1 MTYLSFATF
10 TFGMM
15 KFVLLGLGLFLV
27 SHIFGQQHLQV
38 LLRNGEPAV
47 AYTLQPNQTS
57 VEVYKKFGMEDS
69 MFLKL
74 NQHDTLH
81 VYDDKI
87 IYLAVKNV
95 ILDVCKTNDCFE
107 LFYLAADKDN
117 FKTIAGLFG
126 HLNPFDIKMLNP
138 QLETITAGMPVLVGY
153 LPAGMLQSSANVE
166 QTNAKVKPVH
176 DSIALQPLYYGSGFY
191 ALEYR
196 GVDTATLKGKAA
208 NFKSFGG
215 WYDGKFYILVK
226 EYSPGKVVK
235 VTNTQ
240 NGQYIFAKVIGPLP
254 DMKSEKKLVARMN
267 NAACAAM
274 DIWDDNDFD
283 VLIEQ

>member
-1 MTYLSFATF
+1 MTYLSFGTF
-10 TFGMM
+10 TIGMM
-15 KFVLLGLGLFLV
+15 KFVLLCLGLFCV
-27 SHIFGQQHLQV
+27 SAIFSQQHLQV

-74 NQHDTLH
+74 NQHDSLH

-95 ILDVCKTNDCFE
+95 ILDVCDRNDCFE

-117 FKTIAGLFG
+117 FKTIAGIFG

-138 QLETITAGMPVLVGY
+138 QLEIITVGMPVLVGY
-153 LPAGMLQSSANVE
+153 LPASMLYSKANTQPKNTQGKSVVDS
-166 QTNAKVKPVH
+166 NALK
-176 DSIALQPLYYGSGFY
+176 PLYYGSGFY
-191 ALEYR
+191 TTEFLH
-196 GVDTATLKGKAA
+196 VDTATLKGKAA

-215 WYDGKFYILVK
+215 WYDGKYYILVK

-240 NGQYIFAKVIGPLP
+240 NGQFIFAKVIGPLP
-254 DMKSEKKLVARMN
+254 EMKSEKKLVARMN
-267 NAACAAM
+267 NAACAAL

-283 VLIEQ
+283 IQIEE

>member
-10 TFGMM
+10 TIGMM
-15 KFVLLGLGLFLV
+15 KFVLLCLGLFLV

-57 VEVYKKFGMEDS
+57 VEVYKKFDMQDS

-74 NQHDTLH
+74 NQHDSLH

-95 ILDVCKTNDCFE
+95 IQDVCEKNDCFE
-107 LFYLAADKDN
+107 LFYLATDKDN
-117 FKTIAGLFG
+117 FKTIAGIFG

-153 LPAGMLQSSANVE
+153 LPASMLLT
-166 QTNAKVKPVH
+166 QTNTQQSNTKGKPTV
-176 DSIALQPLYYGSGFY
+176 DSNLLQPLYYGSGYY
-191 ALEYR
+191 AAEYKH
-196 GVDTATLKGKAA
+196 VDTATVKGKAA
-208 NFKSFGG
+208 NFKSLGG
-215 WYDGKFYILVK
+215 WYDGKYYILVK
-226 EYSPGKVVK
+226 EITPGKVVK

-240 NGQYIFAKVIGPLP
+240 NGQFIFAKVIGPLP

-274 DIWDDNDFD
+274 DIWDNNDFD
-283 VLIEQ
+283 ILIEE